1 MEKKTRIQI
10 ILLIIL
16 LVISFLVFKKYYIEV
31 ENLKNLEN
39 NKTNSEDLQLSTDG
53 KNLIQN
59 IKYSSNSS
67 RGDIYQILS
76 EYGETS
82 LDNPDLMFLTS
93 VTANVLLVNKENIQV
108 TSDFANFNTKTFETT
123 FQSNVKVTRKNEIIT
138 GNKLYLILDREQKK
152 GENKLNLDE
161 NLIRMSENVDYKK
174 PGYNLKADIL
184 EINLITKNIKI
195 HMNDKIK
202 KVVAKTI
209 IE

>member
-31 ENLKNLEN
+31 ENFKNLEN

-82 LDNPDLMFLTS
+82 SDNPDLMFLTN

-123 FQSNVKVTRKNEIIT
+123 FKSNVKVTRKNEIIT
-138 GNKLYLILDREQKK
+138 GNKLYLILDRDQKK
-152 GENKLNLDE
+152 GENELNLDE

-184 EINLITKNIKI
+184 EIDLITKNIKI

>member
-16 LVISFLVFKKYYIEV
+16 LVISFLVFKKYYIKS
-31 ENLKNLEN
+31 ENSKNLEN
-39 NKTNSEDLQLSTDG
+39 NKTKNEDLNLSTDG

-82 LDNPDLMFLTS
+82 SDNPDLMFLTN

-123 FQSNVKVTRKNEIIT
+123 FKSNVKVTRKNEIIT
-138 GNKLYLILDREQKK
+138 GNKLYLILDRELKK
-152 GENKLNLDE
+152 GENELNLDE

-184 EINLITKNIKI
+184 EIDLITKNIKI

-202 KVVAKTI
+202 KVVAETI

>member
-31 ENLKNLEN
+31 ENFKNLEN

-82 LDNPDLMFLTS
+82 SDNPDLMFLTN

-123 FQSNVKVTRKNEIIT
+123 FKSNVKVTRKNEIIT

-152 GENKLNLDE
+152 GENELNLDE

-184 EINLITKNIKI
+184 EIDLITKNIKI

>member
-31 ENLKNLEN
+31 ENFKNLEN

-82 LDNPDLMFLTS
+82 SDNPDLMFLTN

-123 FQSNVKVTRKNEIIT
+123 FKSNVKVTRKNEIIT

-152 GENKLNLDE
+152 GQNELNLDE

-184 EINLITKNIKI
+184 EIDLITKNIKI